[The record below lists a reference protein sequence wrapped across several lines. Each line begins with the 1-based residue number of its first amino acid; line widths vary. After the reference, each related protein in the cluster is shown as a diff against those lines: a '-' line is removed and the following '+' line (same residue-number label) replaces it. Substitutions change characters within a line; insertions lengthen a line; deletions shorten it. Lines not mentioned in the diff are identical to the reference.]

1 MASTDFIT
9 LAQDEAGRIAWN
21 ACFIP
26 NEKDDGSL
34 QYSVKMLFPK
44 GGKAIK
50 RIMALAAACKKE
62 AFGDNAGTLE
72 SPFSD
77 GNEKFDA
84 DPEKYAA
91 WKDMVTVS
99 FKSKYP
105 PAVFD
110 ASAKPV
116 TAMTQKEVYSGC
128 WAVVHCNA
136 YSWTFGKMKKGVSL
150 GFDAIQK
157 IKDDDRLGGSAGVQT
172 AEQAGFS
179 AAASEDPNNYEQ
191 DASSA
196 ASDWL

>member
-9 LAQDEAGRIAWN
+9 LAQDECGRIAWN
-21 ACFIP
+21 ACFKP

-50 RIMALAAACKKE
+50 RLMALAAACKNE
-62 AFGDNAGTLE
+62 AFGDKAGTLE
-72 SPFSD
+72 SPFAD
-77 GNEKFDA
+77 GNEKYEA

-91 WKDMVTVS
+91 WKDMVIVS

-105 PAVFD
+105 PSVFD
-110 ASAKPV
+110 AQAKAI
-116 TAMTQKEVYSGC
+116 TAMTQKDLYSGC
-128 WAVVHCNA
+128 WAVVHANA
-136 YSWTFGKMKKGVSL
+136 YSWTFGKMKKGISL

-157 IKDDDRLGGSAGVQT
+157 IKDDERIGGGGGVQT

-179 AAASEDPNNYEQ
+179 AAASEDPSNYENV
-191 DASSA
+191 ASEA
-196 ASDWL
+196 NDWL